1 MQISGQSLADSIF
14 LFHKLPYVRKTLCGR
29 DADWKSRGYAAPGG
43 ARLARSRS
51 YRCRG
56 HTADAPLLNVQVDGV
71 WMQFPKGLNA
81 VEVARRAQK
90 FIPHYCYH
98 PKLSISGNC
107 RMCLLEVGSPKMDAA
122 RKVVMAADNHPEIA
136 WMAKP
141 QIGCATL
148 ISEGMGLR
156 TTSPLIEECRKGVME
171 FLLINHP
178 LDCPICDQAGEC
190 KLQEYSVQYGNDH
203 SRFTDDKVK
212 KPKRVDIGERIVLD
226 DERCI
231 MCSRCV
237 RFSKEMVHD
246 DVLGFIDRGS
256 HTTLAVH
263 PGKRLDNNYSLNT
276 VDICPVGALTSKDFR
291 FQMRVW
297 FLKETKSICT
307 GCATGCNTLIGSRE
321 QLVYRQTP
329 RENEAVNS
337 QWMCDQGRLG
347 FHYIH
352 LPERLTEPVAKIG
365 QGKLSTPWTELIP
378 NLATQLRALSPDK
391 IAIVASGRLTNEEA
405 FLLSQIRRTLGGD
418 DVLCDIVPRRGEAD
432 GILRSADL
440 NPNTRGVELFG
451 LSNGGKTLGQIRHG
465 VDTGRIEALL
475 VFHENLA
482 DEAGWPLSSIQKAKL
497 LVVQSILPCPTSELA
512 DFVLPGASFAEK
524 RGSMINGAG
533 RLQRL
538 NKAISVPGQAMDD
551 FQILLQLK
559 SALGGGNGIHT
570 IEEVFKAM
578 AEVTPA
584 FTGLSLSKIGDLGI
598 DLKLSNGASSRAAP
612 PSSHATT

>member
-1 MQISGQSLADSIF
+1 MKNPFNHDHPPAD
-14 LFHKLPYVRKTLCGR
+14 T
-29 DADWKSRGYAAPGG
+29 
-43 ARLARSRS
+43 
-51 YRCRG
+51 
-56 HTADAPLLNVQVDGV
+56 PLVNVQVDGV

-81 VEVARRAQK
+81 VEAARRVGK

-98 PKLSISGNC
+98 PKLSIAGNC
-107 RMCLLEVGSPKMDAA
+107 RMCLIETGGPKMDASRA
-122 RKVVMAADNHPEIA
+122 PVLDASSGKPEINWSPRPA
-136 WMAKP
+136 
-141 QIGCATL
+141 IGCATQV
-148 ISEGMGLR
+148 SEGMAIR
-156 TTSPLIEECRKGVME
+156 TTSPLVEECRKGVME

-203 SRFTDDKVK
+203 SRFVEEKVK

-237 RFSKEMVHD
+237 RFAKEAIDD
-246 DVLGFIDRGS
+246 DVLGFTERGS

-263 PGKRLDNNYSLNT
+263 PGQRFDSNYSLNT

-307 GCATGCNTLIGSRE
+307 GCATGCNTIVGSRE
-321 QLVYRQTP
+321 NMVYRQTP

-337 QWMCDQGRLG
+337 EWMCDQGRLG

-352 LPERLTEPVAKIG
+352 SEKRLTKPVARRGAETTSEAWSEIIPQAAARLKEFAPEQIG
-365 QGKLSTPWTELIP
+365 
-378 NLATQLRALSPDK
+378 
-391 IAIVASGRLTNEEA
+391 IVASGRLTNEEA
-405 FLLSQIRRTLGGD
+405 FLVAEIRRVLGGEMVMTD
-418 DVLCDIVPRRGEAD
+418 LVARTGEAD

-440 NPNTRGVELFG
+440 NPNTRGVTLAG
-451 LSNGGKTLGQIRHG
+451 LSNQGRSLADLRRSIDAGQIR
-465 VDTGRIEALL
+465 ALL
-475 VFHENLA
+475 VLHEDLIA
-482 DEAGWPLSSIQKAKL
+482 DAGWPVETLEKL
-497 LVVQSILPCPTSELA
+497 DVLVVQTLLQTA
-512 DFVLPGASFAEK
+512 TTDRAHFVLPGASFAEK

-538 NKAISVPGQAMDD
+538 NRAIAPPGQAMDD
-551 FQILLQLK
+551 WQILLKLK
-559 SALGGGNGIHT
+559 EALGGGNGLHT

-578 AEVTPA
+578 AAKVPA
-584 FTGLSLSKIGDLGI
+584 FAGLTLSRIGDLGI
-598 DLKLSNGASSRAAP
+598 ELKAANP
-612 PSSHATT
+612 QESITK

>member
-1 MQISGQSLADSIF
+1 M
-14 LFHKLPYVRKTLCGR
+14 KNPYNH
-29 DADWKSRGYAAPGG
+29 DI
-43 ARLARSRS
+43 
-51 YRCRG
+51 
-56 HTADAPLLNVQVDGV
+56 TAIDAPLLNVQIDGV

-81 VEVARRAQK
+81 IEVARRVGK

-98 PKLSISGNC
+98 PKLSIPGNC
-107 RMCLLEVGSPKMDAA
+107 RMCLIEIGSPKMDAA
-122 RKVVMAADNHPEIA
+122 RKPVMAADNHPEIA
-136 WMAKP
+136 WMPRP
-141 QIGCATL
+141 QIGCAAQIT
-148 ISEGMGLR
+148 EGMAIR
-156 TTSPLIEECRKGVME
+156 TLSPLIDECRKGVME

-190 KLQEYSVQYGNDH
+190 KLQEYSVQYGNED

-231 MCSRCV
+231 MCSRCI

-307 GCATGCNTLIGSRE
+307 GCATGCNTIVGSRE
-321 QLVYRQTP
+321 GIVHRLTP
-329 RENEAVNS
+329 RGNEAVNS
-337 QWMCDQGRLG
+337 EWMCDQGRLG

-352 LPERLTEPVAKIG
+352 HAGRLLEPVAKVG
-365 QGKLSTPWTELIP
+365 QGKLPTPWTEIIP
-378 NLATQLRALSPDK
+378 RFAAQLREFQPSQ
-391 IAIVASGRLTNEEA
+391 IAIIASGRMTNEEA
-405 FLLSQIRRTLGGD
+405 FLLSEIRALLGGEN
-418 DVLCDIVPRRGEAD
+418 VLCDIVPRFGEAD

-440 NPNTRGVELFG
+440 NPNTNGLELFG
-451 LSNGGKTLGQIRHG
+451 VSQKGQHLGLIRQG
-465 VDTGRIEALL
+465 IDMGRIKALFVL
-475 VFHENLA
+475 HENLIG
-482 DEAGWPLSSIQKAKL
+482 EAGWPAATLEKVSVL
-497 LVVQSILPCPTSELA
+497 GVQSILASPTSERA
-512 DFVLPGASFAEK
+512 DYILPGASFAEK

-538 NKAISVPGQAMDD
+538 NKAIPPPGQAMDD
-551 FQILLQLK
+551 WQILVQLK
-559 SALGGGNGIHT
+559 AALGGGNGIHA
-570 IEEVFKAM
+570 IEDVFKSM
-578 AEVTPA
+578 AASTPA
-584 FTGLSLSKIGDLGI
+584 LSGLSLSKIGDLGVE
-598 DLKLSNGASSRAAP
+598 LKLQTANA
-612 PSSHATT
+612 

>member
-1 MQISGQSLADSIF
+1 MKNPFD
-14 LFHKLPYVRKTLCGR
+14 HDCTP
-29 DADWKSRGYAAPGG
+29 
-43 ARLARSRS
+43 
-51 YRCRG
+51 
-56 HTADAPLLNVQVDGV
+56 ADAPLLNVQVDGI

-81 VEVARRAQK
+81 VEVARRAAK
-90 FIPHYCYH
+90 FVPHYCYH

-107 RMCLLEVGSPKMDAA
+107 RMCLIEMGMPKVDAE
-122 RKVVMAADNHPEIA
+122 RKPVMAADGKPEIN
-136 WMAKP
+136 WMPRP
-141 QIGCATL
+141 QIGCAT
-148 ISEGMGLR
+148 IVSEGMGIR
-156 TTSPLIEECRKGVME
+156 TDTPMVKECQKGVME

-190 KLQEYSVQYGNDH
+190 TLQEYSVQYGNDH
-203 SRFTDDKVK
+203 SRFTDEKVK

-231 MCSRCV
+231 MCSRCI

-321 QLVYRQTP
+321 QLMYRQTP

-337 QWMCDQGRLG
+337 MWMCDQGRLD

-352 LPERLTEPVAKIG
+352 SPERLLEPQSKVG
-365 QGKLSTPWTELIP
+365 QGKIVTPWSAIIP
-378 NLATQLRALSPDK
+378 RLALELRAFKPNQ
-391 IAIVASGRLTNEEA
+391 IAIVGSGRLTNEEA
-405 FLLSQIRRTLGGD
+405 FLLSEVRHAIGGD
-418 DVLCDIVPRRGEAD
+418 EVLCDIVPRKGEAD

-440 NPNTRGVELFG
+440 NPNTRGVELFD
-451 LSNGGKTLGQIRHG
+451 LSNGGKTLAEIQHG
-465 VDTGRIEALL
+465 VESGRIQALL
-475 VFHENLA
+475 VVHENLLA
-482 DEAGWPLSSIQKAKL
+482 EAAWPLATLQKLKL
-497 LVVQSILPCPTSELA
+497 LVVQSILQSPTSELA
-512 DFVLPGASFAEK
+512 DYVLPGASFAEK

-538 NKAISVPGQAMDD
+538 NKAIPLPGQAMDD
-551 FQILLQLK
+551 WQILLQLK
-559 SALGGGNGIHT
+559 AALGGGNGLHT

-584 FTGLSLSKIGDLGI
+584 FTGLSLSKIGDLGL
-598 DLKLSNGASSRAAP
+598 DLKLSDAAKSRAAQP
-612 PSSHATT
+612 AKV

>member
-1 MQISGQSLADSIF
+1 MKNPFNHDHPPAD
-14 LFHKLPYVRKTLCGR
+14 T
-29 DADWKSRGYAAPGG
+29 
-43 ARLARSRS
+43 
-51 YRCRG
+51 
-56 HTADAPLLNVQVDGV
+56 PLVNVQVDGV

-81 VEVARRAQK
+81 VEAARRVGK

-98 PKLSISGNC
+98 PKLSIAGNC
-107 RMCLLEVGSPKMDAA
+107 RMCLIETGGPKMDASRA
-122 RKVVMAADNHPEIA
+122 PVLDASGKPEINWSPRPA
-136 WMAKP
+136 
-141 QIGCATL
+141 IGCATQV
-148 ISEGMGLR
+148 SEGMAIR
-156 TTSPLIEECRKGVME
+156 TTSPLVEECRKGVME

-203 SRFTDDKVK
+203 SRFVEEKVK

-237 RFSKEMVHD
+237 RFAKEAIDD
-246 DVLGFIDRGS
+246 DVLGFTERGS

-263 PGKRLDNNYSLNT
+263 PGQRFDSNYSLNT

-307 GCATGCNTLIGSRE
+307 GCATGCNTIVGSRE
-321 QLVYRQTP
+321 NMVYRQTP

-337 QWMCDQGRLG
+337 EWMCDQGRLG

-352 LPERLTEPVAKIG
+352 SEKRLTKPVARRGAETTSEAWSEIIPQAAARLKEFAPEQIG
-365 QGKLSTPWTELIP
+365 
-378 NLATQLRALSPDK
+378 
-391 IAIVASGRLTNEEA
+391 IVASGRLTNEEA
-405 FLLSQIRRTLGGD
+405 FLVAEIRRVLGGEMVMTD
-418 DVLCDIVPRRGEAD
+418 LVARTGEAD

-440 NPNTRGVELFG
+440 NPNTRGVALAG
-451 LSNGGKTLGQIRHG
+451 LSNQGRSLADLRRSIDAGQIR
-465 VDTGRIEALL
+465 ALL
-475 VFHENLA
+475 VLHEDLIA
-482 DEAGWPLSSIQKAKL
+482 DAGWPVETLEKL
-497 LVVQSILPCPTSELA
+497 DVLVVQTLLQTA
-512 DFVLPGASFAEK
+512 TTDRAHFVLPGASFAEK

-538 NKAISVPGQAMDD
+538 NRAIAPPGQAMDD
-551 FQILLQLK
+551 WQILLKLK
-559 SALGGGNGIHT
+559 EALGGGNGLHT

-578 AEVTPA
+578 AAKVPA
-584 FTGLSLSKIGDLGI
+584 FAGLTLSRIGDLGI
-598 DLKLSNGASSRAAP
+598 ELKAANP
-612 PSSHATT
+612 QESITK

>member
-1 MQISGQSLADSIF
+1 VKNPF
-14 LFHKLPYVRKTLCGR
+14 NH
-29 DADWKSRGYAAPGG
+29 
-43 ARLARSRS
+43 
-51 YRCRG
+51 
-56 HTADAPLLNVQVDGV
+56 DAPPAETPLVNVQVDGV

-81 VEVARRAQK
+81 VEVARRVGK
-90 FIPHYCYH
+90 FVPHYCYH
-98 PKLSISGNC
+98 PKLSVAGNC
-107 RMCLLEVGSPKMDAA
+107 RMCLIEVGSPKMDAE
-122 RKVVMAADNHPEIA
+122 RKPVMAADNHPEVA
-136 WMAKP
+136 WMNRP
-141 QIGCATL
+141 QIGCATQV
-148 ISEGMGLR
+148 SEGMGLR
-156 TTSPLIEECRKGVME
+156 TESPLIDECRKGVME

-190 KLQEYSVQYGNDH
+190 KLQEYSVQYGNAA
-203 SRFTDDKVK
+203 SRFVEEKVK

-237 RFSKEMVHD
+237 RFSNEMVHD
-246 DVLGFIDRGS
+246 DVLGFTQRGS

-263 PGKRLDNNYSLNT
+263 PGKRFDNNYSLNT

-337 QWMCDQGRLG
+337 LWMCDQGRLG

-352 LPERLTEPVAKIG
+352 GENRLIQPLARTEQG
-365 QGKLSTPWTELIP
+365 QVLTAWSELIP
-378 NLATQLRALSPDK
+378 QLATRLREFKPEQ

-405 FLLSQIRRTLGGD
+405 YLLSEIRRTLGGES
-418 DVLCDIVPRRGEAD
+418 VLSDLVPRLGEAD

-440 NPNTRGVELFG
+440 NPNSRGVALFG
-451 LSNGGKTLGQIRHG
+451 LSQDGRGLEEIRHG
-465 VDTGRIEALL
+465 IESGGIHALL
-475 VFHENLA
+475 VLHEDLMA
-482 DEAGWPLSSIQKAKL
+482 TAGWPAATLEKLKL
-497 LVVQSILPCPTSELA
+497 LATLTLLKSGTTEQA

-538 NKAISVPGQAMDD
+538 NKAISVPGMAMDD
-551 FQILLQLK
+551 WQILLQLRA
-559 SALGGGNGIHT
+559 ALGGGNGLYT

-578 AEVTPA
+578 AERTPA
-584 FTGLSLSKIGDLGI
+584 LAGLTLSRIGDLGVE
-598 DLKLSNGASSRAAP
+598 LKLGDVAGASSLDPAAV
-612 PSSHATT
+612 AKFMT

>member
-1 MQISGQSLADSIF
+1 MKNPFDHDS
-14 LFHKLPYVRKTLCGR
+14 PS
-29 DADWKSRGYAAPGG
+29 AN
-43 ARLARSRS
+43 
-51 YRCRG
+51 
-56 HTADAPLLNVQVDGV
+56 APLLNVQVDGV
-71 WMQFPKGLNA
+71 WMKFPKGLNA
-81 VEVARRAQK
+81 VEVARRAAK
-90 FIPHYCYH
+90 FVPHYCYH

-107 RMCLLEVGSPKMDAA
+107 RMCLIELGTPKLDAD
-122 RKVVMAADNHPEIA
+122 RKPVLTADGTPEIT
-136 WMAKP
+136 WMHKP
-141 QIGCATL
+141 QIGCAT
-148 ISEGMGLR
+148 IVAEGMGIR
-156 TTSPLIEECRKGVME
+156 TSSPMVEECRKGVME

-190 KLQEYSVQYGNDH
+190 KLQEYSVQYGTDH

-263 PGKRLDNNYSLNT
+263 PGKRFDNNYSLNT

-352 LPERLTEPVAKIG
+352 QPERLTEPMAKIG
-365 QGKLSTPWTELIP
+365 QGMLPTPWTELIP
-378 NLATQLRALSPDK
+378 NLAAQLRGYRPDQ
-391 IAIVASGRLTNEEA
+391 IAIIASGRLTNEEA
-405 FLLSQIRRTLGGD
+405 FLLSQIRRNLGGD
-418 DVLCDIVPRRGEAD
+418 DVLCDIIPRWDEAD

-451 LSNGGKTLGQIRHG
+451 LSNEGNTLGQILHG

-475 VFHENLA
+475 IFHENLIG
-482 DEAGWPLSSIQKAKL
+482 ETKWPLASLQKVKL
-497 LVVQSILPCPTSELA
+497 LVVQALLQSPTTELA
-512 DFVLPGASFAEK
+512 DFILPGASFAEK

-538 NKAISVPGQAMDD
+538 NKSISVPGHAMDD

-578 AEVTPA
+578 AEATPA
-584 FTGLSLSKIGDLGI
+584 FAGLSLSKIGDLGL
-598 DLKLSNGASSRAAP
+598 DLKPRSAASVPLPQPSPLAAI
-612 PSSHATT
+612 

>member
-1 MQISGQSLADSIF
+1 MKNPFDHDHPSAE
-14 LFHKLPYVRKTLCGR
+14 T
-29 DADWKSRGYAAPGG
+29 
-43 ARLARSRS
+43 
-51 YRCRG
+51 
-56 HTADAPLLNVQVDGV
+56 PLVNVQIDGV

-81 VEVARRAQK
+81 IEAARRAGK

-98 PKLSISGNC
+98 PKLSVVGNC
-107 RMCLLEVGSPKMDAA
+107 RMCLIETGGPKMDASRA
-122 RKVVMAADNHPEIA
+122 PVLSADGNPEINWVPRPA
-136 WMAKP
+136 
-141 QIGCATL
+141 IGCATQV
-148 ISEGMGLR
+148 SEGMAIR
-156 TTSPLIEECRKGVME
+156 TNSPLVEECRKGVME

-203 SRFTDDKVK
+203 SRFVEEKVK

-237 RFSKEMVHD
+237 RFSKEAIHD
-246 DVLGFIDRGS
+246 DVLGFTERGS

-307 GCATGCNTLIGSRE
+307 GCATGCNMLIGSRE
-321 QLVYRQTP
+321 ETVYRQTP

-337 QWMCDQGRLG
+337 LWMCDQGRLG

-352 LPERLTEPVAKIG
+352 DSRRLTEPVAREGRERATTSWSDIIPRIASRLREFVPEQIG
-365 QGKLSTPWTELIP
+365 
-378 NLATQLRALSPDK
+378 
-391 IAIVASGRLTNEEA
+391 IVASGRMTNEEA
-405 FLLSQIRRTLGGD
+405 YLLSEIRRTLGGSAVMT
-418 DVLCDIVPRRGEAD
+418 DVVPRLGVAD
-432 GILRSADL
+432 GFLRSADL
-440 NPNTRGVELFG
+440 NPNSQGVALMG
-451 LSNGGKTLGQIRHG
+451 LSNEGRSLNDLRTSIEGGQIR
-465 VDTGRIEALL
+465 ALFVLHEDL
-475 VFHENLA
+475 VAN
-482 DEAGWPLSSIQKAKL
+482 AGWSAQTLQKL
-497 LVVQSILPCPTSELA
+497 DVLVVLSLLPNETTAQA

-524 RGSMINGAG
+524 RGSMVNGLG

-538 NKAISVPGQAMDD
+538 NRAIVTPGHAMDD
-551 FQILLQLK
+551 WQILLKLK
-559 SALGGGNGIHT
+559 EALGGGNGLHT

-578 AEVTPA
+578 AASAPA
-584 FTGLSLSKIGDLGI
+584 FAGLTLSRIGDLGVP
-598 DLKLSNGASSRAAP
+598 LEAVTPRKE
-612 PSSHATT
+612 ATK

>member
-1 MQISGQSLADSIF
+1 VNNPFNHDLT
-14 LFHKLPYVRKTLCGR
+14 P
-29 DADWKSRGYAAPGG
+29 
-43 ARLARSRS
+43 
-51 YRCRG
+51 
-56 HTADAPLLNVQVDGV
+56 ADAPLLNVQVDGV
-71 WMQFPKGLNA
+71 WMQFPRGLNA
-81 VEVARRAQK
+81 VEAARRAGK
-90 FIPHYCYH
+90 FVPHYCYH

-107 RMCLLEVGSPKMDAA
+107 RMCLVELGSPKLDPE
-122 RKVVMAADNHPEIA
+122 RKPVLAADGKPEIS
-136 WMAKP
+136 WMPRP
-141 QIGCATL
+141 QIGCSTL
-148 ISEGMGLR
+148 VADGMGIR
-156 TTSPLIEECRKGVME
+156 TDSPMVEECRKGVME

-190 KLQEYSVQYGNDH
+190 KLQEYSVQYGNEG

-321 QLVYRQTP
+321 NLVYRQTP

-352 LPERLTEPVAKIG
+352 LPERLTQPLAKVG
-365 QGKLSTPWTELIP
+365 QGKLPTPWNELIP
-378 NLATQLRALSPDK
+378 SFAAQLRAYKPGQ
-391 IAIVASGRLTNEEA
+391 IAIIASGRLTNEEA
-405 FLLSQIRRTLGGD
+405 FLLAEIRHLLGGD
-418 DVLCDIVPRRGEAD
+418 EVLTDIVPRTGEAD

-440 NPNTRGVELFG
+440 NPNSRGLGLFG
-451 LSNGGKTLGQIRHG
+451 LSAQGRNLGQIRHG
-465 VDTGRIEALL
+465 IDTGRIEALFVL
-475 VFHENLA
+475 HENLLGDA
-482 DEAGWPLSSIQKAKL
+482 AWPLSTVRNIKL
-497 LVVQSILPCPTSELA
+497 LAVQSILPCPTSELA
-512 DFVLPGASFAEK
+512 DYVLPGASFAEK
-524 RGSMINGAG
+524 RGSMINSAG

-538 NKAISVPGQAMDD
+538 NKAIALPGHALDD
-551 FQILLQLK
+551 WQILLQLK
-559 SALGGGNGIHT
+559 AALGGGNGLHT

-578 AEVTPA
+578 AEATPA
-584 FTGLSLSKIGDLGI
+584 FAGLSLSKIGDLGL
-598 DLKLSNGASSRAAP
+598 DLKFPNSSAPQRAI
-612 PSSHATT
+612 PSPHSAI

>member
-1 MQISGQSLADSIF
+1 MCL
-14 LFHKLPYVRKTLCGR
+14 
-29 DADWKSRGYAAPGG
+29 
-43 ARLARSRS
+43 
-51 YRCRG
+51 
-56 HTADAPLLNVQVDGV
+56 
-71 WMQFPKGLNA
+71 
-81 VEVARRAQK
+81 VELGT
-90 FIPHYCYH
+90 
-98 PKLSISGNC
+98 PKL
-107 RMCLLEVGSPKMDAA
+107 DHD
-122 RKVVMAADNHPEIA
+122 RKPILAADGKPEIT
-136 WMAKP
+136 WMPKP
-141 QIGCATL
+141 QIGCAAL
-148 ISEGMGLR
+148 VSEGMAVR

-231 MCSRCV
+231 MCSRCI

-307 GCATGCNTLIGSRE
+307 GCATGCNTIVGSRE
-321 QLVYRQTP
+321 QVLYRLTP
-329 RENEAVNS
+329 RENEEVNS

-347 FHYIH
+347 FHYVH
-352 LPERLTEPVAKIG
+352 SAERLLEPMAKIG
-365 QGKLSTPWTELIP
+365 QGKLPTPWTELIP
-378 NLATQLRALSPDK
+378 NLAAQLRGFSPDK
-391 IAIVASGRLTNEEA
+391 IAIIASGRLTNEEA
-405 FLLSQIRRTLGGD
+405 FLLSQIRQTLGGD
-418 DVLCDIVPRRGEAD
+418 DVLCDIVTRVGEAD

-451 LSNGGKTLGQIRHG
+451 LSKGGEALAQIRHG
-465 VDTGRIEALL
+465 VDSGRIEALL
-475 VFHENLA
+475 VFHESLTA
-482 DEAGWPLSSIQKAKL
+482 QAGWPVATVGKVKL
-497 LVVQSILPCPTSELA
+497 LVVQSLLQNATSELA
-512 DFVLPGASFAEK
+512 DYILPGASFAEK
-524 RGSMINGAG
+524 RGSMINGEG
-533 RLQRL
+533 HLQRL

-559 SALGGGNGIHT
+559 AALGGGNGIHS

-578 AEVTPA
+578 VESTPA
-584 FTGLSLSKIGDLGI
+584 FSGLSLSKIGDLGL
-598 DLKLSNGASSRAAP
+598 DLQSRITAFSRGAAP
-612 PSSHATT
+612 SPHATL

>member
-1 MQISGQSLADSIF
+1 MKNPFNHDHPPAD
-14 LFHKLPYVRKTLCGR
+14 T
-29 DADWKSRGYAAPGG
+29 
-43 ARLARSRS
+43 
-51 YRCRG
+51 
-56 HTADAPLLNVQVDGV
+56 PLVNVQVDGV

-81 VEVARRAQK
+81 VEAARRVGK

-98 PKLSISGNC
+98 PKLSIAGNC
-107 RMCLLEVGSPKMDAA
+107 RMCLIETGGPKMDASRA
-122 RKVVMAADNHPEIA
+122 PVLDASGKPEINWSPRPA
-136 WMAKP
+136 
-141 QIGCATL
+141 IGCATQV
-148 ISEGMGLR
+148 SEGMAIR
-156 TTSPLIEECRKGVME
+156 TTSPLVEECRKGVME

-203 SRFTDDKVK
+203 SRFVEEKVK

-237 RFSKEMVHD
+237 RFAKEAIDD
-246 DVLGFIDRGS
+246 DVLGFTERGS

-263 PGKRLDNNYSLNT
+263 PGQRFDSNYSLNT

-307 GCATGCNTLIGSRE
+307 GCATGCNTIVGSRE
-321 QLVYRQTP
+321 NMVYRQTP

-337 QWMCDQGRLG
+337 EWMCDQGRLG

-352 LPERLTEPVAKIG
+352 SEKRLTKPVARRGAETTSEAWSEIIPQAAARLKEFAPEQIG
-365 QGKLSTPWTELIP
+365 
-378 NLATQLRALSPDK
+378 
-391 IAIVASGRLTNEEA
+391 IVASGRLTNEEA
-405 FLLSQIRRTLGGD
+405 FLVAEIRRVLGGEMVMTD
-418 DVLCDIVPRRGEAD
+418 LVARTGEAD

-440 NPNTRGVELFG
+440 NPNTRGVTLAG
-451 LSNGGKTLGQIRHG
+451 LSNQGRSLADLRRSIDAGQIR
-465 VDTGRIEALL
+465 ALL
-475 VFHENLA
+475 VLHEDLIA
-482 DEAGWPLSSIQKAKL
+482 DAGWPVETLEKL
-497 LVVQSILPCPTSELA
+497 DVLVVQTLLQTA
-512 DFVLPGASFAEK
+512 TTDRAHFVLPGASFAEK

-538 NKAISVPGQAMDD
+538 NRAIAPPGQAMDD
-551 FQILLQLK
+551 WQILLKLK
-559 SALGGGNGIHT
+559 EALGGGNGLHT

-578 AEVTPA
+578 AAKVPA
-584 FTGLSLSKIGDLGI
+584 FAGLTLSRIGDLGVE
-598 DLKLSNGASSRAAP
+598 LKTQPAEVS
-612 PSSHATT
+612 

>member
-1 MQISGQSLADSIF
+1 MNNPFNHDIT
-14 LFHKLPYVRKTLCGR
+14 P
-29 DADWKSRGYAAPGG
+29 
-43 ARLARSRS
+43 
-51 YRCRG
+51 
-56 HTADAPLLNVQVDGV
+56 ADAPLLNVQVDGV

-81 VEVARRAQK
+81 VEAARRAQK

-107 RMCLLEVGSPKMDAA
+107 RMCLIELGMPKLDAE
-122 RKVVMAADNHPEIA
+122 RKPVMAADGKPEIS
-136 WMAKP
+136 WMPRP

-148 ISEGMGLR
+148 VAEGMGIR
-156 TTSPLIEECRKGVME
+156 TSTPMVEECRKGVME

-231 MCSRCV
+231 MCSRCI

-256 HTTLAVH
+256 HTTLSVH

-307 GCATGCNTLIGSRE
+307 GCATGCNTLVGSRE

-352 LPERLTEPVAKIG
+352 LPDRLMTPMSRVG
-365 QGKLSTPWTELIP
+365 QGKLLTPWDELIP
-378 NLATQLRALSPDK
+378 RLAQRLKEFHPNQ
-391 IAIVASGRLTNEEA
+391 IAIIASGRLTNEEA
-405 FLLSQIRRTLGGD
+405 FLLKEVRKTLGGD
-418 DVLCDIVPRRGEAD
+418 AILTDIVPRMGEAD

-440 NPNTRGVELFG
+440 NPNSNGVGLFG
-451 LSNGGKTLGQIRHG
+451 LSNQGKTLAEIRQR
-465 VDTGRIEALL
+465 VESGRIQALFVL
-475 VFHENLA
+475 HENLFA
-482 DEAGWPLSSIQKAKL
+482 EAGWPAGSLEKLKL
-497 LVVQSILPCPTSELA
+497 LAVQSILPCPTSELA

-551 FQILLQLK
+551 WQILVQLK
-559 SALGGGNGIHT
+559 AALGGGNGVHT
-570 IEEVFKAM
+570 IEDVFKAM
-578 AEVTPA
+578 AADTPA
-584 FTGLSLSKIGDLGI
+584 LAGLSLSKIGDLGL
-598 DLKLSNGASSRAAP
+598 DLKAKAAP
-612 PSSHATT
+612 ARNPASGAKAHI

>member
-1 MQISGQSLADSIF
+1 MNPFNHD
-14 LFHKLPYVRKTLCGR
+14 HP
-29 DADWKSRGYAAPGG
+29 P
-43 ARLARSRS
+43 
-51 YRCRG
+51 
-56 HTADAPLLNVQVDGV
+56 ADAPLLNVQVDGV

-81 VEVARRAQK
+81 VEAARRAAK

-107 RMCLLEVGSPKMDAA
+107 RMCLIELGMPKLNAE
-122 RKVVMAADNHPEIA
+122 RKPVLAADGKPEIS
-136 WMAKP
+136 WMPRP

-148 ISEGMGLR
+148 VAEGMGIR
-156 TTSPLIEECRKGVME
+156 TESPMVDECRKGVME

-190 KLQEYSVQYGNDH
+190 KLQEYSVQYGNEG

-231 MCSRCV
+231 MCSRCI
-237 RFSKEMVHD
+237 RFSKELVDD

-321 QLVYRQTP
+321 NLVYRQTP

-352 LPERLTEPVAKIG
+352 NPERLTEPVAKVG
-365 QGKLSTPWTELIP
+365 HGKLPTPWAELIP
-378 NLATQLRALSPDK
+378 RLAAQLRGLKPSQ

-405 FLLSQIRRTLGGD
+405 FLLAEIRQILGGD
-418 DVLCDIVPRRGEAD
+418 AVLADIVPRQGEAD

-440 NPNTRGVELFG
+440 NPNSRGLELFG
-451 LSNGGKTLGQIRHG
+451 LSDQGRTLGQIRHG
-465 VDTGRIEALL
+465 IDTGRIEALL
-475 VFHENLA
+475 VLHENLLA
-482 DEAGWPLSSIQKAKL
+482 EAGWPLSTVQNVKL

-512 DFVLPGASFAEK
+512 DFLLPGASFAEK

-538 NKAISVPGQAMDD
+538 NKAIAIPSQAMDD
-551 FQILLQLK
+551 WQILLQLK
-559 SALGGGNGIHT
+559 AALGGGNGLHT
-570 IEEVFKAM
+570 IEEVFKTM
-578 AEVTPA
+578 AEATPA
-584 FTGLSLSKIGDLGI
+584 FAGLSLSKIGDLGV
-598 DLKLSNGASSRAAP
+598 DLKDKLSTRSIQ
-612 PSSHATT
+612 PSPLATI